1 MITFG
6 RFGNL
11 EDNSKEK
18 EEFLENLNLFF
29 KRLNYRSSDEH
40 KYKENEIIRPFK
52 EALKRESNSYFNWS
66 FTLCYTIFLEAMGLS
81 YYTLTKKEKEDLLD
95 MDFTYENWKE
105 KSSELIQNF
114 IERLKDN
121 SPRGV
126 WFCFDDICF
135 IFHIEIVYEHNF
147 SLKNIISYIRDYYI
161 LENTLIFLKKHR
173 NAEQYK
179 KIQKKII
186 DIYPEIK
193 EKYGMNKTLE
203 KILSFI
209 TMETDYNYEKTK
221 NLLDNYYNKKK
232 NNKIEDE
239 ESMKLK
245 DKFD

>member
-29 KRLNYRSSDEH
+29 KRLNHRSSDEH

-52 EALKRESNSYFNWS
+52 EALRRESNNYFNFS
-66 FTLCYTIFLEAMGLS
+66 FTLSYTIFLEEMGLS
-81 YYTLTKKEKEDLLD
+81 YYTLTQKEKEDLLE
-95 MDFTYENWKE
+95 MDFTYENWKN

-114 IERLKDN
+114 IERLKYN

-161 LENTLIFLKKHR
+161 LENTLTFLKKTS
-173 NAEQYK
+173 QC
-179 KIQKKII
+179 
-186 DIYPEIK
+186 
-193 EKYGMNKTLE
+193 
-203 KILSFI
+203 
-209 TMETDYNYEKTK
+209 
-221 NLLDNYYNKKK
+221 
-232 NNKIEDE
+232 
-239 ESMKLK
+239 
-245 DKFD
+245 